1 MIFMRIFDAE
11 NQILGRLSAT
21 VAKELLKGEKVFVV
35 NCEKSVLA
43 GNPKYKLSR
52 YLEKIQKG
60 DVKKGPFFPKTPDG
74 IFRRTVRG
82 MLPIKKPSG
91 RAAFKNLRVF
101 IGVPEEFKNRTLEKV
116 KSADS
121 DKLKTKYI
129 ILEDLSTSL
138 GAKKRW

>member
-1 MIFMRIFDAE
+1 MKIFDAE

-21 VAKELLKGEKVFVV
+21 VAKDLLTGEKVFVV
-35 NCEKSVLA
+35 NCEKSVLS

-74 IFRRTVRG
+74 ILRRTVRG

-91 RAAFKNLRVF
+91 RNAFKNLRVF
-101 IGVPEEFKNRTLEKV
+101 IGVPEELKNKKLEKV

-129 ILEDLSTSL
+129 TLEYLSTSL

>member
-1 MIFMRIFDAE
+1 MIFMKIFDAE

-21 VAKELLKGEKVFVV
+21 VAKDLLTGEKVFVV
-35 NCEKSVLA
+35 NCEKSVLS

-74 IFRRTVRG
+74 ILRRTVRG

-91 RAAFKNLRVF
+91 RNAFKNLRVF
-101 IGVPEEFKNRTLEKV
+101 IGVPEELKNKKLEKV

-129 ILEDLSTSL
+129 TLEYLSTSL